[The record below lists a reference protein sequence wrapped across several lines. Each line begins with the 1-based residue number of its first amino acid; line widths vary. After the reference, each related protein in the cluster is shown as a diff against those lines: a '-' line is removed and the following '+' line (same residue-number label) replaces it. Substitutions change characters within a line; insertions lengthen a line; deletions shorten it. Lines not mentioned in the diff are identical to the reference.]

1 MKESKGKANPKI
13 TNQLVAQ
20 KLKNKL
26 LGNYQLQHNYKIIP
40 TPIFKN
46 KLLNKKSINI
56 QIAELIENIMNEES
70 RQGWDFVDIKT
81 IMVPVKKS
89 FFNSSSEKKVSIL
102 LFKRRTTENS
112 SFESTSQKMK
122 IILVW
127 DLLQKTN

>member
-1 MKESKGKANPKI
+1 M
-13 TNQLVAQ
+13 
-20 KLKNKL
+20 
-26 LGNYQLQHNYKIIP
+26 QHNYKIIP

-102 LFKRRTTENS
+102 VFNRRTTENS
-112 SFESTSQKMK
+112 LFESTSPKNENYPSLGPATK
-122 IILVW
+122 
-127 DLLQKTN
+127 D

>member
-1 MKESKGKANPKI
+1 M
-13 TNQLVAQ
+13 
-20 KLKNKL
+20 
-26 LGNYQLQHNYKIIP
+26 QHNYKIIP

-46 KLLNKKSINI
+46 KLLNKKSSNI
-56 QIAELIENIMNEES
+56 QIAELIENIINEES

-112 SFESTSQKMK
+112 SFESTSPKSENYPSLGPATK
-122 IILVW
+122 
-127 DLLQKTN
+127 D

>member
-1 MKESKGKANPKI
+1 M
-13 TNQLVAQ
+13 
-20 KLKNKL
+20 
-26 LGNYQLQHNYKIIP
+26 QHNYKIIP

-81 IMVPVKKS
+81 IMVPVKKT

-112 SFESTSQKMK
+112 SFESTSPKNENYPSLGPATK
-122 IILVW
+122 
-127 DLLQKTN
+127 D

>member
-1 MKESKGKANPKI
+1 
-13 TNQLVAQ
+13 
-20 KLKNKL
+20 
-26 LGNYQLQHNYKIIP
+26 LQHNYKIIP

-89 FFNSSSEKKVSIL
+89 FFNSSSEKKISVL
-102 LFKRRTTENS
+102 LFKRNTTENS
-112 SFESTSQKMK
+112 SFNNTTSKNENYPSLGPATK
-122 IILVW
+122 
-127 DLLQKTN
+127 D

>member
-1 MKESKGKANPKI
+1 M
-13 TNQLVAQ
+13 
-20 KLKNKL
+20 
-26 LGNYQLQHNYKIIP
+26 QHNFKIIP

-46 KLLNKKSINI
+46 KLLNKKSSNI

-112 SFESTSQKMK
+112 SFESTSPKNENYPSLGPATK
-122 IILVW
+122 
-127 DLLQKTN
+127 D

>member
-1 MKESKGKANPKI
+1 M
-13 TNQLVAQ
+13 
-20 KLKNKL
+20 
-26 LGNYQLQHNYKIIP
+26 QHNYKIIP

-102 LFKRRTTENS
+102 LFKRRIKENS
-112 SFESTSQKMK
+112 SFESTSPKNENYPSLGPATK
-122 IILVW
+122 
-127 DLLQKTN
+127 D

>member
-1 MKESKGKANPKI
+1 M
-13 TNQLVAQ
+13 
-20 KLKNKL
+20 
-26 LGNYQLQHNYKIIP
+26 QHNYKIIP

-56 QIAELIENIMNEES
+56 QIVELIENIMNEES

-112 SFESTSQKMK
+112 SFESTSPKNENYPSLGPATK
-122 IILVW
+122 
-127 DLLQKTN
+127 D

>member
-1 MKESKGKANPKI
+1 MPYNF
-13 TNQLVAQ
+13 
-20 KLKNKL
+20 
-26 LGNYQLQHNYKIIP
+26 KIIP

-56 QIAELIENIMNEES
+56 QIAELIENIMNEET

-102 LFKRRTTENS
+102 LFKRRTTDNS
-112 SFESTSQKMK
+112 SFESTSPKK
-122 IILVW
+122 ENYPSLGPATK
-127 DLLQKTN
+127 D

>member
-1 MKESKGKANPKI
+1 M
-13 TNQLVAQ
+13 
-20 KLKNKL
+20 
-26 LGNYQLQHNYKIIP
+26 QHNYKIIP

-46 KLLNKKSINI
+46 KLLNKKSINM

-112 SFESTSQKMK
+112 SFESTSQKNGNYPSLGPATK
-122 IILVW
+122 
-127 DLLQKTN
+127 D

>member
-1 MKESKGKANPKI
+1 M
-13 TNQLVAQ
+13 
-20 KLKNKL
+20 
-26 LGNYQLQHNYKIIP
+26 QHNYKIIP

-56 QIAELIENIMNEES
+56 QIAELIENVMNEES

-112 SFESTSQKMK
+112 SFESTSPKNENYPSLGPATK
-122 IILVW
+122 
-127 DLLQKTN
+127 D

>member
-1 MKESKGKANPKI
+1 M
-13 TNQLVAQ
+13 
-20 KLKNKL
+20 
-26 LGNYQLQHNYKIIP
+26 QHNYKIIP

-102 LFKRRTTENS
+102 LFKRRTTDNS
-112 SFESTSQKMK
+112 SFESTSPKK
-122 IILVW
+122 ENYPSLGPATK
-127 DLLQKTN
+127 D

>member
-1 MKESKGKANPKI
+1 MQN
-13 TNQLVAQ
+13 
-20 KLKNKL
+20 
-26 LGNYQLQHNYKIIP
+26 NYKIIP

-70 RQGWDFVDIKT
+70 KQGWDFVDIKT

-112 SFESTSQKMK
+112 SFESTSPKNENYPSLGPATK
-122 IILVW
+122 
-127 DLLQKTN
+127 D

>member
-1 MKESKGKANPKI
+1 M
-13 TNQLVAQ
+13 
-20 KLKNKL
+20 
-26 LGNYQLQHNYKIIP
+26 QHNYKIIP

-56 QIAELIENIMNEES
+56 QIAELIENIMNEET

-112 SFESTSQKMK
+112 SFESTSPKNENYPSLGPATK
-122 IILVW
+122 
-127 DLLQKTN
+127 D

>member
-1 MKESKGKANPKI
+1 M
-13 TNQLVAQ
+13 
-20 KLKNKL
+20 
-26 LGNYQLQHNYKIIP
+26 QHNYKIIP
-40 TPIFKN
+40 TPIFRN

-56 QIAELIENIMNEES
+56 QIVELIENIMNEES

-112 SFESTSQKMK
+112 SFESTSQKNGNYPSLGPATK
-122 IILVW
+122 
-127 DLLQKTN
+127 D

>member
-1 MKESKGKANPKI
+1 M
-13 TNQLVAQ
+13 
-20 KLKNKL
+20 
-26 LGNYQLQHNYKIIP
+26 QHNYKIIP

-112 SFESTSQKMK
+112 SLNSTSSKNENYPSLGPATK
-122 IILVW
+122 
-127 DLLQKTN
+127 D

>member
-1 MKESKGKANPKI
+1 M
-13 TNQLVAQ
+13 
-20 KLKNKL
+20 
-26 LGNYQLQHNYKIIP
+26 QHNYKIIP
-40 TPIFKN
+40 TPIFRN

-56 QIAELIENIMNEES
+56 QIVELIENIMNEES

-112 SFESTSQKMK
+112 SFESTSPKNENYPSLGPATK
-122 IILVW
+122 
-127 DLLQKTN
+127 D

>member
-1 MKESKGKANPKI
+1 M
-13 TNQLVAQ
+13 
-20 KLKNKL
+20 
-26 LGNYQLQHNYKIIP
+26 QHNYKIIP

-70 RQGWDFVDIKT
+70 KQGWDFVDIKT

-102 LFKRRTTENS
+102 LFKRRTTDNS
-112 SFESTSQKMK
+112 SFESTSPKK
-122 IILVW
+122 ENYPSLGPATK
-127 DLLQKTN
+127 D

>member
-1 MKESKGKANPKI
+1 M
-13 TNQLVAQ
+13 
-20 KLKNKL
+20 
-26 LGNYQLQHNYKIIP
+26 QHNYKIIP

-102 LFKRRTTENS
+102 LFKRRTTDNS
-112 SFESTSQKMK
+112 SFESTSPKNENYPSLGPATK
-122 IILVW
+122 
-127 DLLQKTN
+127 D

>member
-1 MKESKGKANPKI
+1 M
-13 TNQLVAQ
+13 
-20 KLKNKL
+20 
-26 LGNYQLQHNYKIIP
+26 QHNYKIIP

-102 LFKRRTTENS
+102 LFKRRTIENS
-112 SFESTSQKMK
+112 SFESTSPKNENYPSLGPATK
-122 IILVW
+122 
-127 DLLQKTN
+127 D

>member
-1 MKESKGKANPKI
+1 M
-13 TNQLVAQ
+13 
-20 KLKNKL
+20 
-26 LGNYQLQHNYKIIP
+26 QHKYKIIP

-46 KLLNKKSINI
+46 KLLNKKSSNI

-102 LFKRRTTENS
+102 LFKRRTTDNS
-112 SFESTSQKMK
+112 SFESTSPKK
-122 IILVW
+122 ENYPSLGPATK
-127 DLLQKTN
+127 D